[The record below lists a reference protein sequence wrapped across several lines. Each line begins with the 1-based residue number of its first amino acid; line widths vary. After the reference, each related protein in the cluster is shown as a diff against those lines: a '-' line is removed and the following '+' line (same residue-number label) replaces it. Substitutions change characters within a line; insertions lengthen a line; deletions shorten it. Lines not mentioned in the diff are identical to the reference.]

1 MAGFPVL
8 YADML
13 VMCAEYL
20 ARPVGLNAPAGV
32 PGCREPAGAE
42 QPLSY
47 GHRRLREQPCW
58 CALSHHITPRRAMHA
73 GLLLQPVRICV
84 PLHVQSGSVRAS
96 VPVLWQKNNWINCVA
111 NTVLC
116 LQERYRLHYRP
127 T

>member
-47 GHRRLREQPCW
+47 GHGRLREQPCW
-58 CALSHHITPRRAMHA
+58 CVLSHHPRRAMH
-73 GLLLQPVRICV
+73 GRLLLQPVRIRV
-84 PLHVQSGSVRAS
+84 PLHVQSDSVRDS
-96 VPVLWQKNNWINCVA
+96 VPVLLWQKNNWINCVA

-116 LQERYRLHYRP
+116 LQERYRPHCRP